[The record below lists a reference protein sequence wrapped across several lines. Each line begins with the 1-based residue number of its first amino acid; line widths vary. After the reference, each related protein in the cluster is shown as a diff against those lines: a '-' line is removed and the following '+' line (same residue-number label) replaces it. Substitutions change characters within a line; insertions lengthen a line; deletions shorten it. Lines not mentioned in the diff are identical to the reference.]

1 MKVWK
6 KIAIGVGTVA
16 LLGAALGF
24 TLVQSRANTVAVQTD
39 RVKRQDITSVVS
51 ASGEIKPKDYVN
63 IGANAFGKITK
74 LYVKEGDKVKRGDML
89 AQIENVQPA
98 ADVDATRASL
108 AAAQTDAEAAEAGL
122 KTAEADLVRARADAE
137 HSKLDYDRAQ
147 GLYQAALIAKQDY
160 DSKKAAWEAADSGL
174 IQAQSRIAQTKAQYE
189 SAQRR
194 IHQNAANLTHASDVL
209 SKTQYRAPY
218 DGTITNLPVREG
230 ETVVIGIQNQPGSTL
245 MTLANMS
252 VITAEVQADETDIVS
267 VKLGQSADVTIDAVP
282 KEVFKGVVTEIGEI
296 AMLRSSGLATSQTTS
311 GSQEAK
317 DFKVVVTLLN
327 PPDNLRPGLSCT
339 AKITAATRQNTLSMP
354 IQALTVRQRKDLEQC
369 APGENSKLKPCNQPR
384 DPTKENEEVPG
395 VFVVRDRR
403 AEFVPVETGISGATE
418 VEVTNGLS
426 EGEEIITGSY
436 KILRSLRN
444 HASVKID
451 NSPPKKEES

>member
-1 MKVWK
+1 
-6 KIAIGVGTVA
+6 
-16 LLGAALGF
+16 
-24 TLVQSRANTVAVQTD
+24 
-39 RVKRQDITSVVS
+39 
-51 ASGEIKPKDYVN
+51 
-63 IGANAFGKITK
+63 
-74 LYVKEGDKVKRGDML
+74 
-89 AQIENVQPA
+89 
-98 ADVDATRASL
+98 
-108 AAAQTDAEAAEAGL
+108 
-122 KTAEADLVRARADAE
+122 
-137 HSKLDYDRAQ
+137 
-147 GLYQAALIAKQDY
+147 
-160 DSKKAAWEAADSGL
+160 
-174 IQAQSRIAQTKAQYE
+174 
-189 SAQRR
+189 
-194 IHQNAANLTHASDVL
+194 
-209 SKTQYRAPY
+209 
-218 DGTITNLPVREG
+218 
-230 ETVVIGIQNQPGSTL
+230 
-245 MTLANMS
+245 
-252 VITAEVQADETDIVS
+252 
-267 VKLGQSADVTIDAVP
+267 
-282 KEVFKGVVTEIGEI
+282 
-296 AMLRSSGLATSQTTS
+296 MLRSSGLATSQTTS